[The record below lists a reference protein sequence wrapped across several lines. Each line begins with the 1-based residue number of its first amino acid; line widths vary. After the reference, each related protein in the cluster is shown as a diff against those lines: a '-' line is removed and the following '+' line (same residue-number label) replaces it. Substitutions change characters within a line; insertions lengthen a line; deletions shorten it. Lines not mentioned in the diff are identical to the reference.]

1 MFCLHFW
8 RACTRSYARKFF
20 LMRQGI
26 ASRSLYCNNLIEEMF
41 TRWLNLHM
49 LSSHP
54 GPDSDDSWEFV
65 DLGVW
70 TFGMYDSVQTVQTR

>member
-1 MFCLHFW
+1 
-8 RACTRSYARKFF
+8 
-20 LMRQGI
+20 
-26 ASRSLYCNNLIEEMF
+26 MF